1 MGTLIRDNPDHHRV
15 TTVTVRDSPR
25 TYQRP
30 PALAAFRPW
39 GIQRD
44 DTARGVTPEVT
55 RPHITVHMV
64 VTPRAVIRRRAL
76 MGNLPHGG
84 FA

>member
-1 MGTLIRDNPDHHRV
+1 MALVPKSKNVGNG
-15 TTVTVRDSPR
+15 DSPR

-44 DTARGVTPEVT
+44 DTARGVKEEVT
-55 RPHITVHMV
+55 R
-64 VTPRAVIRRRAL
+64 RAVIPRTVVT
-76 MGNLPHGG
+76 GNLPHGG

>member
-1 MGTLIRDNPDHHRV
+1 MIDTHECDQHRV
-15 TTVTVRDSPR
+15 IAVVIGDSPR

-44 DTARGVTPEVT
+44 DTARGVRTE
-55 RPHITVHMV
+55 
-64 VTPRAVIRRRAL
+64 VTPRAVIQHTVVA
-76 MGNLPHGG
+76 GNLPHGG